1 MILQERIEL
10 MSRLGQY
17 MLGDAEEWLAI
28 KERAF
33 RENQWFIPEF
43 VDQSCRNIAL
53 NFLNASLLQ
62 DWAAKYHVPDNQSSP
77 KTVGLV
83 MAGNIPLVG
92 FHDFLCVFISG
103 HSVVMKTSSKD
114 DLLIKHLV
122 KKLYEWEITIQNTV
136 SFAER
141 LNNCDAYIATG
152 SNNSGRYF
160 DYYFG
165 KYPHIIRRNRTSVA
179 VLDGTETK
187 EELDAL
193 SNDIQLYFGLG
204 CRNITQLFVP
214 EAYDFIPLLE
224 ALRKYE
230 HFLDFHKYKNNYDYH
245 LALLIMGNKY
255 YMNNDS
261 IILTENESPF
271 SPVSQVHYRF
281 YTDKKEVEKILQDN
295 TDVQC
300 VVGHGHTAF
309 GTAQSP
315 TLSDYADGVDTMLFL
330 QQLSG
335 AEGGWH
341 GANPFP
347 KEP

>member
-10 MSRLGQY
+10 LGKLGQY
-17 MLGDAEEWLAI
+17 MLSGDAEWQAI
-28 KERAF
+28 KERAY
-33 RENQWFIPEF
+33 RENQWFVPEF
-43 VDQSCRNIAL
+43 IEQSVKNIATH
-53 NFLNASLLQ
+53 FLDVTILQ
-62 DWAAKYHVPDNQSSP
+62 DWAAKYGVPAVQPSP

-103 HSVVMKTSSKD
+103 HQVTIKTSSKD
-114 DLLIKHLV
+114 EILIKHFV

-165 KYPHIIRRNRTSVA
+165 KYPHIIRRNRSSVA
-179 VLDGTETK
+179 ILDGTETK

-214 EAYDFIPLLE
+214 KDYDFIPLLD
-224 ALRKYE
+224 ALRKYA
-230 HFLDFHKYKNNYDYH
+230 HFLDFHKYKHNFDYH

-255 YMNNDS
+255 YMNNDTVVM
-261 IILTENESPF
+261 TENSSPF
-271 SPVSQVHYRF
+271 SPVSQLHYQF
-281 YTDKKEVEKILQDN
+281 YEDRKEAEAVIQNNPDI
-295 TDVQC
+295 QC
-300 VVGHGHTAF
+300 VVGHGHLPF
-309 GTAQSP
+309 GSAQSP
-315 TLSDYADGVDTMLFL
+315 SLMDYADGVDTMAFL
-330 QQLSG
+330 MSL
-335 AEGGWH
+335 
-341 GANPFP
+341 
-347 KEP
+347 